1 MANNVRGSHG
11 MKGAPMAGQKVNG
24 KALKRLAK
32 QLFRD
37 YPVQLTVVLICIAL
51 SALIGIAPAV
61 YIETITGYIEEGL
74 TSSWDG
80 VSGKIFSAITTMVI
94 LYVCGLACSTLYTQL
109 MARVTQG
116 FLHKTRT
123 RMFAGMQKLPI
134 INESGLYSLVLSSK
148 LPGAKEFKRWVTSE
162 ILPSIRKHGAY
173 MTPETLQAAIL
184 NPDTMIQLCQQ
195 LKNAQEKNRELSVTN
210 SRLTVENQ
218 IMQPKAEY
226 FDELVDRNLLTNF
239 RETAKELECK
249 PRKFVEFLI
258 ERKYIY
264 RDKRG
269 KLLPYE
275 NKNDGLFVVRECF
288 NEKTQWSGT
297 QTMVTPKG
305 RETFRLLLV

>member
-1 MANNVRGSHG
+1 MNDLQIFNHPDFGEVRTIDDNGTILFCGSDV
-11 MKGAPMAGQKVNG
+11 A
-24 KALKRLAK
+24 KALGYSNPRK
-32 QLFRD
+32 
-37 YPVQLTVVLICIAL
+37 AL
-51 SALIGIAPAV
+51 SDHCEDDVTNRYPIVDALGRKQEA
-61 YIETITGYIEEGL
+61 
-74 TSSWDG
+74 
-80 VSGKIFSAITTMVI
+80 IFI
-94 LYVCGLACSTLYTQL
+94 
-109 MARVTQG
+109 
-116 FLHKTRT
+116 
-123 RMFAGMQKLPI
+123 P
-134 INESGLYSLVLSSK
+134 ESGLYSLILSSK
-148 LPGAKEFKRWVTSE
+148 LPGAKKFKRWVTSE

-195 LKNAQEKNRELSVTN
+195 LKNEQEKNRELSVTN

-249 PRKFVEFLI
+249 PKKFVEFLI